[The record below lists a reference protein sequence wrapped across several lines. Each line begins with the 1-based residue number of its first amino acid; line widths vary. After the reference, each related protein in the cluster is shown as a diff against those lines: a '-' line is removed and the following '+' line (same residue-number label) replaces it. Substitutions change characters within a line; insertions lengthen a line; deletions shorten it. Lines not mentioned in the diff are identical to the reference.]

1 MFDEMHTG
9 KKTVDYRISHLLGRR
24 PMTPGALP
32 RLDTRAKISTP
43 PKRQGA
49 NPNGLVKET
58 SFFGVPLTDHMK
70 SEFNPSIL
78 RGKRDVRK
86 LTIGVRAQTAA
97 TATAAIS
104 TSTSETKKTLR
115 KGNVIVTGASSGL
128 GLATAKALADTGKWH
143 IIMACRDFLK
153 AERAA
158 KAAGMS
164 KENYTVIH
172 LDLASLDSVR
182 QFVDN
187 FRRSGMPL
195 DVLVCN
201 AAVYLPTAREPT
213 YTADGYEL
221 SVGTNHLG
229 HFLLSRLLLDDL
241 KKSDY
246 PSKRLIIVGSITG
259 NTNTLAGNV
268 PPKANLGDLR
278 GLAGGLSGL
287 NSSAMIDGGDFD
299 GAKAYKDSKVC
310 NMLVMQEFH
319 RRYHEDTGITFA
331 SLYPGCIATTGLF
344 REHIPLFRLLFPPF
358 QKYITKGFV
367 SEEESGKRLAQV
379 VSDPSLTK
387 SGVYWSWNN
396 DSASFENQLSEEAS
410 DGDKARKVWEV
421 SEKLV
426 GLA

>member
-1 MFDEMHTG
+1 MALQA
-9 KKTVDYRISHLLGRR
+9 SLLSS
-24 PMTPGALP
+24 AL
-32 RLDTRAKISTP
+32 TIHKEAKLNSSA
-43 PKRQGA
+43 KD
-49 NPNGLVKET
+49 T
-58 SFFGVPLTDHMK
+58 SFLGISLSDHLRSDFTPLAIK
-70 SEFNPSIL
+70 S
-78 RGKRDVRK
+78 KRNLSRRK
-86 LTIGVRAQTAA
+86 LAVAVRAETAVTTPAINNA
-97 TATAAIS
+97 TA
-104 TSTSETKKTLR
+104 EKKKTLR
-115 KGNVIVTGASSGL
+115 KGTVVITGASSGL
-128 GLATAKALADTGKWH
+128 GLATAKALAESGKWH

-153 AERAA
+153 TERAA
-158 KAAGMS
+158 QSVGMA
-164 KENYTVIH
+164 KENYTIMH

-187 FRRSGMPL
+187 LRRSEMPL

-201 AAVYLPTAREPT
+201 AAVYLPTAKEPT
-213 YTADGYEL
+213 FTAEGFEL

-229 HFLLSRLLLDDL
+229 HFLLARLLLDDM

-278 GLAGGLSGL
+278 GLAGGLNGL

-310 NMLVMQEFH
+310 NMLTMQEFH

-358 QKYITKGFV
+358 QKYITKGYV
-367 SEEESGKRLAQV
+367 SEEDAGKRLAQV
-379 VSDPSLTK
+379 VSDQSLTK
-387 SGVYWSWNN
+387 SGVYWSWNK
-396 DSASFENQLSEEAS
+396 DSASFENQLSQEAR
-410 DGDKARKVWEV
+410 DAEKARKVWEV
-421 SEKLV
+421 TEKLV